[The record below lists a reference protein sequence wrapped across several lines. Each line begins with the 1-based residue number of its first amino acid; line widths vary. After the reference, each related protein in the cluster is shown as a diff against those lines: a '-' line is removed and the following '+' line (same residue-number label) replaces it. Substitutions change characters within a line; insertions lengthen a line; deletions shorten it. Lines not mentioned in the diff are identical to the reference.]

1 MKIFDN
7 LIINKNFYYKSN
19 YDSLI
24 LDFNKINKVKGNNL
38 TFKKIN
44 SKHFEFYPTI
54 SIGIGQGPSFGAIQ
68 KLKLIVKVQ
77 TLKNG
82 LKLKAKTDVRF
93 ENIIL
98 AFFTV
103 LISLFVGF
111 IQYSILSSMLIL
123 IVGCLLNLF
132 FSFIIKAQEKNILN
146 SLVRYLKLRE
156 LK

>member
-44 SKHFEFYPTI
+44 SKHFEFHPTI

-68 KLKLIVKVQ
+68 KLKLIIKVE

-82 LKLKAKTDVRF
+82 LKLYAYR
-93 ENIIL
+93 
-98 AFFTV
+98 
-103 LISLFVGF
+103 
-111 IQYSILSSMLIL
+111 
-123 IVGCLLNLF
+123 
-132 FSFIIKAQEKNILN
+132 
-146 SLVRYLKLRE
+146 
-156 LK
+156 